1 MIQNEFEALLR
12 HISFCLK
19 TEIFSQFSKK
29 IVNRRLHV
37 AFLNRFCP
45 STRKR
50 HSYRQQYHLI
60 GACPYNGLSVRD
72 VIFLKSRRRQRE
84 RQKKKKVYIRKTTTL
99 HVQHTF
105 LYISL
110 PSLHD
115 CDVKFP
121 QVTFRGGRKHRLDYK
136 FLFLPLNLVAVPK
149 NSIPGKF
156 TYIRLRFYTSRKNRD
171 QH

>member
-1 MIQNEFEALLR
+1 M
-12 HISFCLK
+12 
-19 TEIFSQFSKK
+19 
-29 IVNRRLHV
+29 
-37 AFLNRFCP
+37 
-45 STRKR
+45 
-50 HSYRQQYHLI
+50 
-60 GACPYNGLSVRD
+60 
-72 VIFLKSRRRQRE
+72 
-84 RQKKKKVYIRKTTTL
+84 
-99 HVQHTF
+99 QHTF

-171 QH
+171 QHLSLLNSDVFATVAVVVDKAPYYGAVKNLPSGGSICKKMRFRCSFSTGDVWTVGQTEEKLSVFMCPERELRFLLYSYQPLYSS